1 MTHNNKSLTF
11 SLFILFIFIDKSLI
25 ILSFRNETLFLITK
39 KNIHKISVH
48 LDTCRIFLNL
58 VSENNHW

>member
-1 MTHNNKSLTF
+1 MK
-11 SLFILFIFIDKSLI
+11 LF
-25 ILSFRNETLFLITK
+25 FLITK